1 MKKITHSERLT
12 LVRLVIDSLPEDD
25 IDRRVSAKYMENY
38 SEMDIRI
45 ELQITR
51 KALQE
56 SRKRIKKML
65 LEKLKNE

>member
-1 MKKITHSERLT
+1 MRKITHCDRVSI
-12 LVRLVIDSLPEDD
+12 VRQILESLPEDD
-25 IDRRVSAKYMENY
+25 IDRRVSVKYMENY

-51 KALQE
+51 KALQD

-65 LEKLKNE
+65 LEKLKNG

>member
-1 MKKITHSERLT
+1 MKKITHCDRVSIVRQMLER
-12 LVRLVIDSLPEDD
+12 LPEDD
-25 IDRRVSAKYMENY
+25 IDRRVSIKYMENY

-56 SRKRIKKML
+56 SRKRIKQML
-65 LEKLKNE
+65 LEMMR

>member
-1 MKKITHSERLT
+1 MKKITHCDRVSV
-12 LVRLVIDSLPEDD
+12 VRQMLESLPEDD
-25 IDRRVSAKYMENY
+25 IDRRVSIKYMENY

-56 SRKRIKKML
+56 SRKRIKQML
-65 LEKLKNE
+65 LEMMR

>member
-1 MKKITHSERLT
+1 MLE
-12 LVRLVIDSLPEDD
+12 SLPEDD
-25 IDRRVSAKYMENY
+25 IDRRVSIKYMENY

-56 SRKRIKKML
+56 SRKRIKQML
-65 LEKLKNE
+65 LEMMR

>member
-1 MKKITHSERLT
+1 MKRCN
-12 LVRLVIDSLPEDD
+12 LVQLIRQLIDSLPEDN
-25 IDRRVSAKYMENY
+25 IDRQVSEKHMQNY
-38 SEMDIRI
+38 SEMDIRS
-45 ELQITR
+45 ELRITR